1 MNQKITSSLYNKNYW
16 VFTLY
21 FFLYFFIM
29 GAYSPF
35 FPVWLKMNGLDQAE
49 TGYVFSFIS
58 LFALLFQPFFG
69 LISDKLGL
77 KKHLLWIITL
87 LLVLFGPFFIFVL
100 GPLLQFNVTLGAIVG
115 GLYLSVAFNCG
126 SPSIEALV
134 EKISRRSGF
143 EFGRCR
149 MFGCFGWAICASFVG
164 IMISKDINAVYWLCS
179 GFAIILLFLVKIADP
194 AKTTTTEVVEQMGLN
209 KPEPFNLKLAFN
221 LLSMSKTWYFMLYII
236 GVACTYDV
244 FDQQFANFFTSFFK
258 SEQVGREAFGY
269 VTTLG
274 EFLNA
279 TVMFFAPIIV
289 MKIGSK
295 NTLLIAGAIM
305 SIRIT
310 GSAFATNA
318 IEVVILKTLH
328 MFEAPLLLVGAFKYI
343 TKHFPIRLSATVYLI
358 AFCFAKQLSIMFMS
372 TFAGLM
378 YVKIGYEGTYLVL
391 GAIALSFTLIS
402 SFTLSGRGPWD
413 IFKNLNGEQN
423 KDQQELNKNITLD

>member
-1 MNQKITSSLYNKNYW
+1 MNQNITSSLYNKNYW
-16 VFTLY
+16 VFSLY

-29 GAYSPF
+29 GAYFPF
-35 FPVWLKMNGLDQAE
+35 FPVWLKMVGLDQAS

-58 LFALLFQPFFG
+58 LFALVFQPIFG

-87 LLVLFGPFFIFVL
+87 LLVLFGPFFIFIF
-100 GPLLQFNVTLGAIVG
+100 GPLLKFNITLGAIVG
-115 GLYLSVAFNCG
+115 GFYLGIVFSGGA
-126 SPSIEALV
+126 PAIEALV

-143 EFGRCR
+143 EFGRSR

-164 IMISKDINAVYWLCS
+164 IMISKNVNAVYWLCS
-179 GFAIILLFLVKIADP
+179 GFALILLVLVKIADP
-194 AKTTTTEVVEQMGLN
+194 AKTSTTDVIEQMGLN
-209 KPEPFNLKLAFN
+209 KPEPFNLKQALD
-221 LLSMSKTWYFMLYII
+221 LLRMRKTWFFMLYIV

-244 FDQQFANFFTSFFK
+244 FDQQFANFFTSFFS

-310 GSAFATNA
+310 GSAFASTA
-318 IEVVILKTLH
+318 VEVIILKTLH

-343 TKHFPIRLSATVYLI
+343 TTHFPIRLSATVYLI

-378 YVKIGYEGTYLVL
+378 YVKIGFEGAYLVL
-391 GAIALSFTLIS
+391 GFIAFSFTLIS
-402 SFTLSGRGPWD
+402 SFTLSGCGPWD
-413 IFKNLNGEQN
+413 VFKYTRN
-423 KDQQELNKNITLD
+423 QESDN

>member
-1 MNQKITSSLYNKNYW
+1 MNQKIKSSLSNKNYW
-16 VFTLY
+16 IFSLY

-29 GAYSPF
+29 GAYCPF
-35 FPVWLKMNGLDQAE
+35 FPVWLKMNGLDEAN

-58 LFALLFQPFFG
+58 LFALFFQPLFG

-77 KKHLLWIITL
+77 KKHLLWVITL

-100 GPLLQFNVTLGAIVG
+100 GPLLKLNVTLGAIVG
-115 GLYLSVAFNCG
+115 GLYLGMVFSGGA
-126 SPSIEALV
+126 PAIEALV

-164 IMISKDINAVYWLCS
+164 IMISKDVNAVFWLCS
-179 GFAIILLFLVKIADP
+179 GFALILLILVKIADP

-209 KPEPFNLKLAFN
+209 KPKPFNLKLALD
-221 LLSMSKTWYFMLYII
+221 LLSMRKTWFFMLYII

-244 FDQQFANFFTSFFK
+244 FDQQFANFFTSFFAN
-258 SEQVGREAFGY
+258 EQVGREAFGY

-279 TVMFFAPIIV
+279 TVMFFAPLIV
-289 MKIGSK
+289 MKLGSK

-310 GSAFATNA
+310 GSAFASTA
-318 IEVVILKTLH
+318 VEVVILKTLH

-343 TKHFPIRLSATVYLI
+343 TKHFPIHLSATVYLI

-378 YVKIGYEGTYLVL
+378 YVKIGFEGAYLIL
-391 GAIALSFTLIS
+391 GLIAFSFTLIS

-413 IFKNLNGEQN
+413 LWKHNNSEESEN
-423 KDQQELNKNITLD
+423 

>member
-1 MNQKITSSLYNKNYW
+1 MNQNITSSLHNKNYW
-16 VFTLY
+16 VFSLY

-29 GAYSPF
+29 GAYVPF
-35 FPVWLKMNGLDQAE
+35 FPVWLKMIGLDQAS

-58 LFALLFQPFFG
+58 LFALVFQPIFG

-87 LLVLFGPFFIFVL
+87 LLVLFGPFFIFVF
-100 GPLLQFNVTLGAIVG
+100 GPLLKFNVTLGAIVG
-115 GLYLSVAFNCG
+115 GFYLGMVFSGGA
-126 SPSIEALV
+126 PSIEALV

-143 EFGRCR
+143 EFGRSR

-164 IMISKDINAVYWLCS
+164 IMISKNVNAVYWLCS
-179 GFAIILLFLVKIADP
+179 GFALILLFLVKIADP
-194 AKTTTTEVVEQMGLN
+194 ARTSTTDVVEQMGLN
-209 KPEPFNLKLAFN
+209 KPEPFNIKQALD
-221 LLSMSKTWYFMLYII
+221 LLSMRKTWFFMLYIV

-244 FDQQFANFFTSFFK
+244 FDQQFANFFTSFFS

-295 NTLLIAGAIM
+295 NTLLIAGIIM

-310 GSAFATNA
+310 GSAFASSA
-318 IEVVILKTLH
+318 VEVIILKTLH

-378 YVKIGYEGTYLVL
+378 YVKIGFEGAYLVL
-391 GAIALSFTLIS
+391 GFIAFSFTLIS

-413 IFKNLNGEQN
+413 VFKYTKN
-423 KDQQELNKNITLD
+423 QESSN

>member
-1 MNQKITSSLYNKNYW
+1 MNQNITSSLHNKNYW
-16 VFTLY
+16 VFSLY

-29 GAYSPF
+29 GAYVPF
-35 FPVWLKMNGLDQAE
+35 FPVWLKMIGLDQAS

-58 LFALLFQPFFG
+58 LFALVFQPIFG

-87 LLVLFGPFFIFVL
+87 LLVLFGPFFIFVF
-100 GPLLQFNVTLGAIVG
+100 GPLLKFNVTLGAIVG
-115 GLYLSVAFNCG
+115 GFYLGMVFSGGA
-126 SPSIEALV
+126 PSIEALV

-143 EFGRCR
+143 EFGRSR

-164 IMISKDINAVYWLCS
+164 IMISKNVNAVYWLCS
-179 GFAIILLFLVKIADP
+179 GFALILLFLVKIADP
-194 AKTTTTEVVEQMGLN
+194 ARTSTTDVVEQMGLN
-209 KPEPFNLKLAFN
+209 KPEPFNIKQALD
-221 LLSMSKTWYFMLYII
+221 LLCMRKTWFFMLYIV

-244 FDQQFANFFTSFFK
+244 FDQQFANFFTSFFS

-310 GSAFATNA
+310 GSAFASTA
-318 IEVVILKTLH
+318 VEVIILKTLH

-343 TKHFPIRLSATVYLI
+343 TTHFPIRLSATVYLI

-372 TFAGLM
+372 SFAGLM
-378 YVKIGYEGTYLVL
+378 YVKIGFDGTYLVL
-391 GAIALSFTLIS
+391 GFIAFSFTLLS
-402 SFTLSGRGPWD
+402 SFTLSGRGPWNVVRYT
-413 IFKNLNGEQN
+413 KNEESGN
-423 KDQQELNKNITLD
+423 

>member
-1 MNQKITSSLYNKNYW
+1 MNQNITSSLYNKNYW
-16 VFTLY
+16 VFSLY

-29 GAYSPF
+29 GAYFPF
-35 FPVWLKMNGLDQAE
+35 FPVWLKMVGLDQAS

-58 LFALLFQPFFG
+58 LFALVFQPIFG

-87 LLVLFGPFFIFVL
+87 LLVLFGPFFIFVF
-100 GPLLQFNVTLGAIVG
+100 GPLLKFNVTLGAIVG
-115 GLYLSVAFNCG
+115 GFYLGMVFSGGA
-126 SPSIEALV
+126 PSIEALV

-143 EFGRCR
+143 EFGRSR

-164 IMISKDINAVYWLCS
+164 IMISKNVNAVYWLCS
-179 GFAIILLFLVKIADP
+179 GFALILLVLVKIADP
-194 AKTTTTEVVEQMGLN
+194 ARTSTTDVVEQMGLN
-209 KPEPFNLKLAFN
+209 KPEPFNIKQALD
-221 LLSMSKTWYFMLYII
+221 LLSMRKTWFFMLYIV

-244 FDQQFANFFTSFFK
+244 FDQQFANFFTSFFS

-310 GSAFATNA
+310 GSAFASTA
-318 IEVVILKTLH
+318 IEVIILKTLH

-343 TKHFPIRLSATVYLI
+343 TTHFPIRLSATVYLI

-378 YVKIGYEGTYLVL
+378 YVKIGFEGAYLVL
-391 GAIALSFTLIS
+391 GFIAFSFTLIS
-402 SFTLSGRGPWD
+402 SFTLSGCGPWD
-413 IFKNLNGEQN
+413 VFKYTRN
-423 KDQQELNKNITLD
+423 QESDN

>member
-1 MNQKITSSLYNKNYW
+1 MNQNITSSLHNKNYW
-16 VFTLY
+16 VFSLY

-29 GAYSPF
+29 GAYVPF
-35 FPVWLKMNGLDQAE
+35 FPVWLKMIGLDQAS

-58 LFALLFQPFFG
+58 LFALVFQPIFG

-87 LLVLFGPFFIFVL
+87 LLVLFGPFFIFIF
-100 GPLLQFNVTLGAIVG
+100 GPLLKFNITLGAIVG
-115 GLYLSVAFNCG
+115 GFYLGIVFSGGA
-126 SPSIEALV
+126 PAIEALV

-143 EFGRCR
+143 EFGRSR

-164 IMISKDINAVYWLCS
+164 IMISKNVNAVYWLCS
-179 GFAIILLFLVKIADP
+179 GFALILLVLVKIADP
-194 AKTTTTEVVEQMGLN
+194 AKTSTTDVVEKMGLN
-209 KPEPFNLKLAFN
+209 KPEPFNLKLALD
-221 LLSMSKTWYFMLYII
+221 LLSMRKTWFFMLYIV

-244 FDQQFANFFTSFFK
+244 FDQQFANFFTSFFS

-310 GSAFATNA
+310 GSAFASTA
-318 IEVVILKTLH
+318 VEVIILKTLH

-343 TKHFPIRLSATVYLI
+343 TTHFPIRLSATVYLI

-372 TFAGLM
+372 SFAGLM
-378 YVKIGYEGTYLVL
+378 YVKIGFDGTYLVL
-391 GAIALSFTLIS
+391 GFIAFSFTLLS
-402 SFTLSGRGPWD
+402 SFTLSGRGPWNVVKYT
-413 IFKNLNGEQN
+413 KNEESGN
-423 KDQQELNKNITLD
+423 

>member
-1 MNQKITSSLYNKNYW
+1 MNQNITSSLHNKNYW
-16 VFTLY
+16 VFSLY

-29 GAYSPF
+29 GAYVPF
-35 FPVWLKMNGLDQAE
+35 FPVWLKMIGLDQAS

-58 LFALLFQPFFG
+58 LFALVFQPIFG

-87 LLVLFGPFFIFVL
+87 LLVLFGPFFIFVF
-100 GPLLQFNVTLGAIVG
+100 GPLLKFNVTLGAIVG
-115 GLYLSVAFNCG
+115 GFYLGMVFSGGA
-126 SPSIEALV
+126 PSIEALV

-143 EFGRCR
+143 EFGRSR

-164 IMISKDINAVYWLCS
+164 IMISKNVNAVYWLCS
-179 GFAIILLFLVKIADP
+179 GFALILLVLVKMADP
-194 AKTTTTEVVEQMGLN
+194 AKTSTTDVIEQMGLN
-209 KPEPFNLKLAFN
+209 KPEPFNLKQALD
-221 LLSMSKTWYFMLYII
+221 LLRMRRTWFFMLYIV

-244 FDQQFANFFTSFFK
+244 FDQQFANFFTSFFS

-310 GSAFATNA
+310 GSAFASTA
-318 IEVVILKTLH
+318 VEVIILKTLH

-343 TKHFPIRLSATVYLI
+343 TTHFPIRLSATVYLI

-372 TFAGLM
+372 SFAGLM
-378 YVKIGYEGTYLVL
+378 YVKIGFDGTYLVL
-391 GAIALSFTLIS
+391 GFIAFSFTLLS
-402 SFTLSGRGPWD
+402 SFTLSGRGPWNVVKYT
-413 IFKNLNGEQN
+413 KNEESGN
-423 KDQQELNKNITLD
+423 

>member
-1 MNQKITSSLYNKNYW
+1 MNQNITSSLYNKNYW
-16 VFTLY
+16 VFSLY

-29 GAYSPF
+29 GAYFPF
-35 FPVWLKMNGLDQAE
+35 FPVWLKMVGLDQAS

-58 LFALLFQPFFG
+58 LFALVFQPIFG

-87 LLVLFGPFFIFVL
+87 LLVLFGPFFIFIF
-100 GPLLQFNVTLGAIVG
+100 GPLLKFNITLGAIVG
-115 GLYLSVAFNCG
+115 GFYLGIVFSGGA
-126 SPSIEALV
+126 PAIEALV

-143 EFGRCR
+143 EFGRSR

-164 IMISKDINAVYWLCS
+164 IMISKNVNAVYWLCS
-179 GFAIILLFLVKIADP
+179 GFALILLVLVKIADP
-194 AKTTTTEVVEQMGLN
+194 AKTSTTDVVEKMGLN
-209 KPEPFNLKLAFN
+209 KPEPFNLKLALD
-221 LLSMSKTWYFMLYII
+221 LLSMRKTWFFMLYIV

-244 FDQQFANFFTSFFK
+244 FDQQFANFFTSFFS

-310 GSAFATNA
+310 GSAFASTA
-318 IEVVILKTLH
+318 IEVIILKTLH

-343 TKHFPIRLSATVYLI
+343 TTHFPIRLSATVYLI

-378 YVKIGYEGTYLVL
+378 YVKIGFEGAYLVL
-391 GAIALSFTLIS
+391 GFIAFSFTLIS
-402 SFTLSGRGPWD
+402 SFTLSGCGPWD
-413 IFKNLNGEQN
+413 VFKYTRN
-423 KDQQELNKNITLD
+423 QESDN

>member
-1 MNQKITSSLYNKNYW
+1 MNQNITSSLHNKNYW
-16 VFTLY
+16 VFSLY

-29 GAYSPF
+29 GAYVPF
-35 FPVWLKMNGLDQAE
+35 FPVWLKMIGLDQAS

-58 LFALLFQPFFG
+58 LFALVFQPIFG

-87 LLVLFGPFFIFVL
+87 LLVLFGPFFIFVF
-100 GPLLQFNVTLGAIVG
+100 GPLLKFNVTLGAIVG
-115 GLYLSVAFNCG
+115 GFYLGMVFSGGA
-126 SPSIEALV
+126 PSIEALV

-143 EFGRCR
+143 EFGRSR

-164 IMISKDINAVYWLCS
+164 IMISKNVNAVYWLCS
-179 GFAIILLFLVKIADP
+179 GFALILLVLVKIADP
-194 AKTTTTEVVEQMGLN
+194 AKTSTTDVIEQMGLN
-209 KPEPFNLKLAFN
+209 KPEPFNLKQALD
-221 LLSMSKTWYFMLYII
+221 LLRMRKTWFFMLYIV

-244 FDQQFANFFTSFFK
+244 FDQQFANFFTSFFS

-310 GSAFATNA
+310 GSAFASTA
-318 IEVVILKTLH
+318 VEVIILKTLH

-343 TKHFPIRLSATVYLI
+343 TTHFPIRLSATVYLI

-372 TFAGLM
+372 SFAGLM
-378 YVKIGYEGTYLVL
+378 YVKIGFDGTYLVL
-391 GAIALSFTLIS
+391 GFIAFSFTLLS
-402 SFTLSGRGPWD
+402 SFTLSGRGPWNVVRYT
-413 IFKNLNGEQN
+413 KNEESGN
-423 KDQQELNKNITLD
+423 

>member
-1 MNQKITSSLYNKNYW
+1 MNQNITSSLHNKNYW
-16 VFTLY
+16 VFSLY

-29 GAYSPF
+29 GAYVPF
-35 FPVWLKMNGLDQAE
+35 FPVWLKMIGLDQAS

-58 LFALLFQPFFG
+58 LFALVFQPIFG

-87 LLVLFGPFFIFVL
+87 LLVLFGPFFIFVF
-100 GPLLQFNVTLGAIVG
+100 GPLLKFNVTLGAIVG
-115 GLYLSVAFNCG
+115 GFYLGMVFSGGA
-126 SPSIEALV
+126 PSIEALV

-143 EFGRCR
+143 EFGRSR

-164 IMISKDINAVYWLCS
+164 IMISKNVNAVYWLCS
-179 GFAIILLFLVKIADP
+179 GFALILLFLVKIADP
-194 AKTTTTEVVEQMGLN
+194 ARTSTTDVVEQMGLN
-209 KPEPFNLKLAFN
+209 KPEPFNIKQALD
-221 LLSMSKTWYFMLYII
+221 LLSMRKTWFFMLYIV

-244 FDQQFANFFTSFFK
+244 FDQQFANFFTSFFS

-295 NTLLIAGAIM
+295 NTLLIAGIIM

-310 GSAFATNA
+310 GSAFASTA
-318 IEVVILKTLH
+318 VEVIILKTLH

-343 TKHFPIRLSATVYLI
+343 TTHFPIRLSATVYLI

-378 YVKIGYEGTYLVL
+378 YVKIGFEGAYLVL
-391 GAIALSFTLIS
+391 GFIAFSFTLIS

-413 IFKNLNGEQN
+413 VFKYTKN
-423 KDQQELNKNITLD
+423 QESSN

>member
-1 MNQKITSSLYNKNYW
+1 MNQNITSSLHNKNYW
-16 VFTLY
+16 VFSLY

-29 GAYSPF
+29 GAYVPF
-35 FPVWLKMNGLDQAE
+35 FPVWLKMIGLDQAS

-58 LFALLFQPFFG
+58 LFALVFQPIFG

-87 LLVLFGPFFIFVL
+87 LLVLFGPFFIFVF
-100 GPLLQFNVTLGAIVG
+100 GPLLKFNVTLGAIVG
-115 GLYLSVAFNCG
+115 GFYLGMVFSGGA
-126 SPSIEALV
+126 PSIEALV

-143 EFGRCR
+143 EFGRSR

-164 IMISKDINAVYWLCS
+164 IMISKNVNAVYWLCS
-179 GFAIILLFLVKIADP
+179 GFALILLVLVKIADP
-194 AKTTTTEVVEQMGLN
+194 AKTSTTDVIEQMGLN
-209 KPEPFNLKLAFN
+209 KPEPFNLKQALD
-221 LLSMSKTWYFMLYII
+221 LLRMRKTWFFMLYIV

-244 FDQQFANFFTSFFK
+244 FDQQFANFFTSFFS

-295 NTLLIAGAIM
+295 NTLLIAGIIM

-310 GSAFATNA
+310 GSAFASTA
-318 IEVVILKTLH
+318 VEVVILKTLH

-378 YVKIGYEGTYLVL
+378 YVKIGFEGAYLVL
-391 GAIALSFTLIS
+391 GSIAFSFTMIS

-413 IFKNLNGEQN
+413 VFKYT
-423 KDQQELNKNITLD
+423 KKTVIR

>member
-1 MNQKITSSLYNKNYW
+1 MNQNITSSLHNKNYW
-16 VFTLY
+16 VFSLY

-29 GAYSPF
+29 GAYVPF
-35 FPVWLKMNGLDQAE
+35 FPVWLKMIGLDQAS

-58 LFALLFQPFFG
+58 LFALVFQPIFG

-87 LLVLFGPFFIFVL
+87 LLVLFGPFFIFVF
-100 GPLLQFNVTLGAIVG
+100 GPLLKFNVTLGAIVG
-115 GLYLSVAFNCG
+115 GFYLGMVFSGGA
-126 SPSIEALV
+126 PSIEALV

-143 EFGRCR
+143 EFGRSR

-164 IMISKDINAVYWLCS
+164 IMISKNVNAVYWLCS
-179 GFAIILLFLVKIADP
+179 GFALILLVLVKMADP
-194 AKTTTTEVVEQMGLN
+194 AKTSTTDVIEQMGLN
-209 KPEPFNLKLAFN
+209 KPEPFNLKQALD
-221 LLSMSKTWYFMLYII
+221 LLRMRKTWFFMLYIV

-244 FDQQFANFFTSFFK
+244 FDQQFANFFTSFFS

-310 GSAFATNA
+310 GSAFASTA
-318 IEVVILKTLH
+318 VEVIILKTLH

-343 TKHFPIRLSATVYLI
+343 TTHFPIRLSATVYLI

-372 TFAGLM
+372 SFAGLM
-378 YVKIGYEGTYLVL
+378 YVKIGFDGTYLVL
-391 GAIALSFTLIS
+391 GFIAFSFTLLS
-402 SFTLSGRGPWD
+402 SFTLSGRGPWNVVRYT
-413 IFKNLNGEQN
+413 KNEESGN
-423 KDQQELNKNITLD
+423 

>member
-1 MNQKITSSLYNKNYW
+1 MNQNITSSLHNKNYW
-16 VFTLY
+16 VFSLY

-29 GAYSPF
+29 GAYVPF
-35 FPVWLKMNGLDQAE
+35 FPVWLKMIGLDQAS

-58 LFALLFQPFFG
+58 LFALVFQPIFG

-87 LLVLFGPFFIFVL
+87 LLVLFGPFFIFVF
-100 GPLLQFNVTLGAIVG
+100 GPLLKFNVTLGAIVG
-115 GLYLSVAFNCG
+115 GFYLGMVFSGGA
-126 SPSIEALV
+126 PSIEALV

-143 EFGRCR
+143 EFGRSR

-164 IMISKDINAVYWLCS
+164 IMISKNVNAVYWLCS
-179 GFAIILLFLVKIADP
+179 GFALILLFLVKIADP
-194 AKTTTTEVVEQMGLN
+194 ARTSTTDVVEQMGLN
-209 KPEPFNLKLAFN
+209 KPEPFNIKQALD
-221 LLSMSKTWYFMLYII
+221 LLSMRKTWFFMLYIV

-244 FDQQFANFFTSFFK
+244 FDQQFANFFTSFFS

-310 GSAFATNA
+310 GSAFASTA
-318 IEVVILKTLH
+318 VEVIILKTLH

-343 TKHFPIRLSATVYLI
+343 TTHFPIRLSATVYLI

-372 TFAGLM
+372 SFAGLM
-378 YVKIGYEGTYLVL
+378 YVKIGFDGTYLVL
-391 GAIALSFTLIS
+391 GFIAFSFTLLS
-402 SFTLSGRGPWD
+402 SFTLSGRGPWNVVKYT
-413 IFKNLNGEQN
+413 KNEESGN
-423 KDQQELNKNITLD
+423 

>member
-1 MNQKITSSLYNKNYW
+1 MNQNITSSLHNKNYW
-16 VFTLY
+16 VFSLY

-29 GAYSPF
+29 GAYVPF
-35 FPVWLKMNGLDQAE
+35 FPVWLKMIGLDQAS

-58 LFALLFQPFFG
+58 LFALVFQPIFG

-87 LLVLFGPFFIFVL
+87 LLVLFGPFFIFVF
-100 GPLLQFNVTLGAIVG
+100 GPLLKFNVTLGAIVG
-115 GLYLSVAFNCG
+115 GFYLGMVFSGGA
-126 SPSIEALV
+126 PSIEALV

-143 EFGRCR
+143 EFGRSR

-164 IMISKDINAVYWLCS
+164 IMISKNVNAVYWLCS
-179 GFAIILLFLVKIADP
+179 GFALILLVLVKIADP
-194 AKTTTTEVVEQMGLN
+194 AKTSTTDVVEKMGLN
-209 KPEPFNLKLAFN
+209 KPEPFNLKQALD
-221 LLSMSKTWYFMLYII
+221 LLSMRKTWFFMLYIV

-244 FDQQFANFFTSFFK
+244 FDQQFANFFTSFFS

-310 GSAFATNA
+310 GSAFASTA
-318 IEVVILKTLH
+318 VEVIILKTLH

-343 TKHFPIRLSATVYLI
+343 TTHFPIRLSATVYLI

-378 YVKIGYEGTYLVL
+378 YVKIGFEGAYLVL
-391 GAIALSFTLIS
+391 GFIAFSFTLIS

-413 IFKNLNGEQN
+413 VFKYTKN
-423 KDQQELNKNITLD
+423 QESSN

>member
-1 MNQKITSSLYNKNYW
+1 MNQKTKLSLSNKNYW
-16 VFTLY
+16 VFSIY

-29 GAYSPF
+29 GAYFPF
-35 FPVWLKMNGLDQAE
+35 FPVWLKMNGLDEAN

-58 LFALLFQPFFG
+58 LFALFFQPLFG

-77 KKHLLWIITL
+77 KKHLLWAITL

-115 GLYLSVAFNCG
+115 GLYLGMVFSGGA
-126 SPSIEALV
+126 PAIEALV

-143 EFGRCR
+143 EFGRSR

-164 IMISKDINAVYWLCS
+164 IMISKDVNAVYWLCS
-179 GFAIILLFLVKIADP
+179 GFALILLFLVKIADP

-209 KPEPFNLKLAFN
+209 KPEPFNLKLAIN
-221 LLSMSKTWYFMLYII
+221 LLKMRKTWFFMLYII

-244 FDQQFANFFTSFFK
+244 FDQQFANFFTSFFS
-258 SEQVGREAFGY
+258 SEQAGREAFGY

-279 TVMFFAPIIV
+279 TVMFFAPLIV
-289 MKIGSK
+289 KKIGSK
-295 NTLLIAGAIM
+295 NTLLVAGTIM

-310 GSAFATNA
+310 GSAFASSA
-318 IEVVILKTLH
+318 VEVVILKTLH

-378 YVKIGYEGTYLVL
+378 YVKIGFEGAYLIL
-391 GAIALSFTLIS
+391 GLIAFSFTLIS

-413 IFKNLNGEQN
+413 LWKHKSSEGSE
-423 KDQQELNKNITLD
+423 D

>member
-1 MNQKITSSLYNKNYW
+1 MNQNITSSLHNKNYW
-16 VFTLY
+16 VFSLY

-29 GAYSPF
+29 GAYVPF
-35 FPVWLKMNGLDQAE
+35 FPVWLKMIGLDQAS

-58 LFALLFQPFFG
+58 LFALVFQPIFG

-87 LLVLFGPFFIFVL
+87 LLVLFGPFFIFVF
-100 GPLLQFNVTLGAIVG
+100 GPLLKFNVTLGAIVG
-115 GLYLSVAFNCG
+115 GFYLGMVFSGGA
-126 SPSIEALV
+126 PSIEALV

-143 EFGRCR
+143 EFGRSR

-164 IMISKDINAVYWLCS
+164 IMISKNVNAVYWLCS
-179 GFAIILLFLVKIADP
+179 GFALILLVLVKMADP
-194 AKTTTTEVVEQMGLN
+194 AKTSTTDVIEQMGLN
-209 KPEPFNLKLAFN
+209 KPEPFNLKQALD
-221 LLSMSKTWYFMLYII
+221 LLRMRKTWFFMLYIV

-244 FDQQFANFFTSFFK
+244 FDQQFANFFTSFFS

-310 GSAFATNA
+310 GSAFASTA
-318 IEVVILKTLH
+318 VEVIILKTLH

-343 TKHFPIRLSATVYLI
+343 TTHFPIRLSATVYLI

-372 TFAGLM
+372 SFAGLM
-378 YVKIGYEGTYLVL
+378 YVKIGFDGTYLVL
-391 GAIALSFTLIS
+391 GFIAFSFTLLS
-402 SFTLSGRGPWD
+402 SFTLSGRGPWNVVKYT
-413 IFKNLNGEQN
+413 KNEESGN
-423 KDQQELNKNITLD
+423 

>member
-1 MNQKITSSLYNKNYW
+1 MNQNITSSLHNKNYW
-16 VFTLY
+16 VFSLY

-29 GAYSPF
+29 GAYVPF
-35 FPVWLKMNGLDQAE
+35 FPVWLKMIGLDQAS

-58 LFALLFQPFFG
+58 LFALVFQPIFG

-87 LLVLFGPFFIFVL
+87 LLVLFGPFFIFVF
-100 GPLLQFNVTLGAIVG
+100 GPLLKFNVTLGAIVG
-115 GLYLSVAFNCG
+115 GFYLGMVFSGGA
-126 SPSIEALV
+126 PSLEALV

-143 EFGRCR
+143 EFGRSR

-164 IMISKDINAVYWLCS
+164 IMISKNVNAVYWLCS
-179 GFAIILLFLVKIADP
+179 GFALILLVLVKIADP
-194 AKTTTTEVVEQMGLN
+194 ARTSTTDVVEQMGLN
-209 KPEPFNLKLAFN
+209 KPEPFNIKQALD
-221 LLSMSKTWYFMLYII
+221 LLSMRKTWFFMLYIV

-244 FDQQFANFFTSFFK
+244 FDQQFANFFTSFFS

-295 NTLLIAGAIM
+295 NTLLIAGIIM

-310 GSAFATNA
+310 GSAFASSA
-318 IEVVILKTLH
+318 VEVIILKTLH

-378 YVKIGYEGTYLVL
+378 YVKIGFEGAYLVL
-391 GAIALSFTLIS
+391 GFIAFSFTLIS

-413 IFKNLNGEQN
+413 VFKYTKN
-423 KDQQELNKNITLD
+423 QESSN

>member
-1 MNQKITSSLYNKNYW
+1 MNQNITSSLHNKNYW
-16 VFTLY
+16 VFSLY

-29 GAYSPF
+29 GAYVPF
-35 FPVWLKMNGLDQAE
+35 FPVWLKMIGLDQAS

-58 LFALLFQPFFG
+58 LFALVFQPIFG

-87 LLVLFGPFFIFVL
+87 LLVLFGPFFIFVF
-100 GPLLQFNVTLGAIVG
+100 GPLLKFNVTLGAIVG
-115 GLYLSVAFNCG
+115 GFYLGMVFSGGA
-126 SPSIEALV
+126 PSIEALV

-143 EFGRCR
+143 EFGRSR

-164 IMISKDINAVYWLCS
+164 IMISKNVNAVYWLCS
-179 GFAIILLFLVKIADP
+179 GFALILLVLVKMADP
-194 AKTTTTEVVEQMGLN
+194 AKTSTTNVIEQMGLN
-209 KPEPFNLKLAFN
+209 KPEPFNLKQALD
-221 LLSMSKTWYFMLYII
+221 LLRMRKTWFFMLYIV

-244 FDQQFANFFTSFFK
+244 FDQQFANFFTSFFS

-310 GSAFATNA
+310 GSAFASTA
-318 IEVVILKTLH
+318 VEVIILKTLH

-343 TKHFPIRLSATVYLI
+343 TTHFPIRLSATVYLI

-372 TFAGLM
+372 SFAGLM
-378 YVKIGYEGTYLVL
+378 YVKIGFDGTYLVL
-391 GAIALSFTLIS
+391 GFIAFSFTLLS
-402 SFTLSGRGPWD
+402 SFTLSGRGPWNVVKYT
-413 IFKNLNGEQN
+413 KNEESGN
-423 KDQQELNKNITLD
+423 

>member
-1 MNQKITSSLYNKNYW
+1 MNQNITSSLHNKNYW
-16 VFTLY
+16 VFSLY

-29 GAYSPF
+29 GAYVPF
-35 FPVWLKMNGLDQAE
+35 FPVWLKMIGLDQAS

-58 LFALLFQPFFG
+58 LFALVFQPIFG

-87 LLVLFGPFFIFVL
+87 LLVLFGPFFIFVF
-100 GPLLQFNVTLGAIVG
+100 GPLLKFNVTLGAIVG
-115 GLYLSVAFNCG
+115 GFYLGMVFSGGA
-126 SPSIEALV
+126 PSIEALV

-143 EFGRCR
+143 EFGRSR

-164 IMISKDINAVYWLCS
+164 IMISKNVNAVYWLCS
-179 GFAIILLFLVKIADP
+179 GFALILLVLVKIADP
-194 AKTTTTEVVEQMGLN
+194 ARTSTTDVVEQMGLN
-209 KPEPFNLKLAFN
+209 KPEPFNIKQALD
-221 LLSMSKTWYFMLYII
+221 LLSMRKTWFFMLYIV

-244 FDQQFANFFTSFFK
+244 FDQQFANFFTSFFS

-310 GSAFATNA
+310 GSAFASTA
-318 IEVVILKTLH
+318 VEVIILKTLH

-343 TKHFPIRLSATVYLI
+343 TTHFPIRLSATVYLI

-372 TFAGLM
+372 SFAGLM
-378 YVKIGYEGTYLVL
+378 YVKIGFDGTYLVL
-391 GAIALSFTLIS
+391 GFIAFSFTLLS
-402 SFTLSGRGPWD
+402 SFTLSGRGPWNVVRYT
-413 IFKNLNGEQN
+413 KNEESGN
-423 KDQQELNKNITLD
+423 

>member
-1 MNQKITSSLYNKNYW
+1 MNQKIKSSLSNKNYW
-16 VFTLY
+16 IFSLY

-29 GAYSPF
+29 GAYCPF
-35 FPVWLKMNGLDQAE
+35 FPVWLKMNGLDEAN

-58 LFALLFQPFFG
+58 LFALFFQPLFG

-77 KKHLLWIITL
+77 KKHLLWVITL

-100 GPLLQFNVTLGAIVG
+100 GPLLKLNVTLGAIVG
-115 GLYLSVAFNCG
+115 GFYLGMVFSGGA
-126 SPSIEALV
+126 PAIEALV

-164 IMISKDINAVYWLCS
+164 IMISKDVNAVFWLCS
-179 GFAIILLFLVKIADP
+179 GFALILLVLVKIADP
-194 AKTTTTEVVEQMGLN
+194 ARTTTTEVVEQMGLN
-209 KPEPFNLKLAFN
+209 KPKPFNLKLALD
-221 LLSMSKTWYFMLYII
+221 LLSMRKTWFFMLYIV

-244 FDQQFANFFTSFFK
+244 FDQQFANFFTSFFVN
-258 SEQVGREAFGY
+258 EQVGREAFGY

-279 TVMFFAPIIV
+279 TVMFFAPLIV

-310 GSAFATNA
+310 GSAFASTA
-318 IEVVILKTLH
+318 VEVVILKTLH

-343 TKHFPIRLSATVYLI
+343 TKHFSIHLSATVYLI

-378 YVKIGYEGTYLVL
+378 YVKIGFEGAYLIL
-391 GAIALSFTLIS
+391 GLIALSFTLIS
-402 SFTLSGRGPWD
+402 SFTLSGSGPWD
-413 IFKNLNGEQN
+413 LWKHNNSKGSE
-423 KDQQELNKNITLD
+423 D

>member
-1 MNQKITSSLYNKNYW
+1 MNQNITSSLHNKNYW
-16 VFTLY
+16 VFSLY

-29 GAYSPF
+29 GAYVPF
-35 FPVWLKMNGLDQAE
+35 FPVWLKMIGLDQAS

-58 LFALLFQPFFG
+58 LFALVFQPIFG

-87 LLVLFGPFFIFVL
+87 LLVLFGPFFIFVF
-100 GPLLQFNVTLGAIVG
+100 GPLLKFNVTLGAIVG
-115 GLYLSVAFNCG
+115 GFYLGMVFSGGA
-126 SPSIEALV
+126 PSIEALV

-143 EFGRCR
+143 EFGRSR

-164 IMISKDINAVYWLCS
+164 IMISKNVNAVYWLCS
-179 GFAIILLFLVKIADP
+179 GFALILLVLVKMADP
-194 AKTTTTEVVEQMGLN
+194 AKTSTTDVIEQMGLN
-209 KPEPFNLKLAFN
+209 KPEPFNLKQALD
-221 LLSMSKTWYFMLYII
+221 LLRMRRTWFFMLYIV

-244 FDQQFANFFTSFFK
+244 FDQQFANFFTSFFS

-310 GSAFATNA
+310 GSAFASTA
-318 IEVVILKTLH
+318 VEVIILKTLH

-343 TKHFPIRLSATVYLI
+343 TTHFPIRLSATVYLI

-372 TFAGLM
+372 SFAGLM
-378 YVKIGYEGTYLVL
+378 YVKIGFDGTYLVL
-391 GAIALSFTLIS
+391 GFIAFSFTLLS
-402 SFTLSGRGPWD
+402 SFTLSGRGPWNVVRYT
-413 IFKNLNGEQN
+413 KNEESGN
-423 KDQQELNKNITLD
+423 

>member
-1 MNQKITSSLYNKNYW
+1 MNQNITSSLHNKNYW
-16 VFTLY
+16 VFSLY

-29 GAYSPF
+29 GAYVPF
-35 FPVWLKMNGLDQAE
+35 FPVWLKMIGLDQAS

-58 LFALLFQPFFG
+58 LFALVFQPIFG

-87 LLVLFGPFFIFVL
+87 LLVLFGPFFIFVF
-100 GPLLQFNVTLGAIVG
+100 GPLLKFNVTLGAIVG
-115 GLYLSVAFNCG
+115 GFYLGMVFSGGA
-126 SPSIEALV
+126 PSIEALV

-143 EFGRCR
+143 EFGRSR

-164 IMISKDINAVYWLCS
+164 IMISKNVNAVYWLCS
-179 GFAIILLFLVKIADP
+179 GFALILLVLVKIADP
-194 AKTTTTEVVEQMGLN
+194 ARTSTTDVVEQMGLN
-209 KPEPFNLKLAFN
+209 KPEPFNIKQALD
-221 LLSMSKTWYFMLYII
+221 LLSMRKTWFFMLYIV

-244 FDQQFANFFTSFFK
+244 FDQQFANFFTSFFS

-310 GSAFATNA
+310 GSAFASTA
-318 IEVVILKTLH
+318 VEVIILKTLH

-343 TKHFPIRLSATVYLI
+343 TTHFPIRLSATVYLI

-372 TFAGLM
+372 SFAGLM
-378 YVKIGYEGTYLVL
+378 YVKIGFDGTYLVL
-391 GAIALSFTLIS
+391 GFIAFSFTLLS
-402 SFTLSGRGPWD
+402 SFTLSGRGPWNVVKYT
-413 IFKNLNGEQN
+413 KNEESGN
-423 KDQQELNKNITLD
+423 

>member
-1 MNQKITSSLYNKNYW
+1 MNQNITSSLYNKNYW
-16 VFTLY
+16 VFSLY

-29 GAYSPF
+29 GAYFPF
-35 FPVWLKMNGLDQAE
+35 FPVWLKMVGLDQAS

-58 LFALLFQPFFG
+58 LFALVFQPIFG

-87 LLVLFGPFFIFVL
+87 LLVLFGPFFIFIF
-100 GPLLQFNVTLGAIVG
+100 GPLLKFNITLGAIVG
-115 GLYLSVAFNCG
+115 GFYLGIVFSGGA
-126 SPSIEALV
+126 PAIEALV

-143 EFGRCR
+143 EFGRSR

-164 IMISKDINAVYWLCS
+164 IMISKNVNAVYWLCS
-179 GFAIILLFLVKIADP
+179 GFALILLVLVKIADP
-194 AKTTTTEVVEQMGLN
+194 AKTSTTDVVEKMGLN
-209 KPEPFNLKLAFN
+209 KPEPFNLKLALD
-221 LLSMSKTWYFMLYII
+221 LLSMRKTWFFMLYIV

-244 FDQQFANFFTSFFK
+244 FDQQFANFFTSFFS

-295 NTLLIAGAIM
+295 NTLLIAGIIM

-310 GSAFATNA
+310 GSAFASTA
-318 IEVVILKTLH
+318 IEVIILKTLH

-343 TKHFPIRLSATVYLI
+343 TTHFPIRLSATVYLI

-378 YVKIGYEGTYLVL
+378 YVKIGFEGAYLVL
-391 GAIALSFTLIS
+391 GFIAFSFTLIS
-402 SFTLSGRGPWD
+402 SFTLSGCGPWD
-413 IFKNLNGEQN
+413 VFKYTRN
-423 KDQQELNKNITLD
+423 QESDN

>member
-1 MNQKITSSLYNKNYW
+1 MNQNIISSLYNKNYW
-16 VFTLY
+16 VFSLY

-29 GAYSPF
+29 GAYFPF
-35 FPVWLKMNGLDQAE
+35 FPVWLKMVGLDQAS

-58 LFALLFQPFFG
+58 LFALVFQPIFG

-87 LLVLFGPFFIFVL
+87 LLVLFGPFFIFIF
-100 GPLLQFNVTLGAIVG
+100 GPLLKFNITLGAIVG
-115 GLYLSVAFNCG
+115 GFYLGIVFSGGA
-126 SPSIEALV
+126 PAIEALV

-143 EFGRCR
+143 EFGRSR

-164 IMISKDINAVYWLCS
+164 IMISKNVNAVYWLCS
-179 GFAIILLFLVKIADP
+179 GFALILLVLVKIADP
-194 AKTTTTEVVEQMGLN
+194 AKTSTTDVVEKMGLN
-209 KPEPFNLKLAFN
+209 KPEPFNLKLALD
-221 LLSMSKTWYFMLYII
+221 LLSMRKTWFFMLYIV

-244 FDQQFANFFTSFFK
+244 FDQQFANFFTSFFS

-310 GSAFATNA
+310 GSAFASTA
-318 IEVVILKTLH
+318 IEVIILKTLH

-343 TKHFPIRLSATVYLI
+343 TTHFPIRLSATVYLI

-378 YVKIGYEGTYLVL
+378 YVKIGFEGAYLVL
-391 GAIALSFTLIS
+391 GFIAFSFTLIS
-402 SFTLSGRGPWD
+402 SFTLSGCGPWD
-413 IFKNLNGEQN
+413 VFKYTRN
-423 KDQQELNKNITLD
+423 QESDN

>member
-1 MNQKITSSLYNKNYW
+1 MNQNITSSLHNKNYW
-16 VFTLY
+16 VFSLY

-29 GAYSPF
+29 GAYVPF
-35 FPVWLKMNGLDQAE
+35 FPVWLKMIGLDQAS

-58 LFALLFQPFFG
+58 LFALVFQPIFG

-87 LLVLFGPFFIFVL
+87 LLVLFGPFFIFVF
-100 GPLLQFNVTLGAIVG
+100 GPLLKFNVTLGAIVG
-115 GLYLSVAFNCG
+115 GFYLGMVFSGGA
-126 SPSIEALV
+126 PSIEALV

-143 EFGRCR
+143 EFGRSR

-164 IMISKDINAVYWLCS
+164 IMISKNVNAVYWLCS
-179 GFAIILLFLVKIADP
+179 GFALILLVLVKIADP
-194 AKTTTTEVVEQMGLN
+194 ARTSTTDVVEQMGLN
-209 KPEPFNLKLAFN
+209 KPEPFNIKQALD
-221 LLSMSKTWYFMLYII
+221 LLCMRKTWFFMLYIV

-244 FDQQFANFFTSFFK
+244 FDQQFANFFTSFFS

-310 GSAFATNA
+310 GSACTNNCN
-318 IEVVILKTLH
+318 EN
-328 MFEAPLLLVGAFKYI
+328 
-343 TKHFPIRLSATVYLI
+343 R
-358 AFCFAKQLSIMFMS
+358 Q
-372 TFAGLM
+372 
-378 YVKIGYEGTYLVL
+378 
-391 GAIALSFTLIS
+391 
-402 SFTLSGRGPWD
+402 
-413 IFKNLNGEQN
+413 
-423 KDQQELNKNITLD
+423 

>member
-1 MNQKITSSLYNKNYW
+1 MNQNITSSLHNKNYW
-16 VFTLY
+16 VFSLY

-29 GAYSPF
+29 GAYVPF
-35 FPVWLKMNGLDQAE
+35 FPVWLKMIGLDQAS

-58 LFALLFQPFFG
+58 LFALVFQPIFG

-87 LLVLFGPFFIFVL
+87 LLVLFGPFFIFIF
-100 GPLLQFNVTLGAIVG
+100 GPLLKFNITLGAIVG
-115 GLYLSVAFNCG
+115 GFYLGIVFSGGA
-126 SPSIEALV
+126 PAIEALV

-143 EFGRCR
+143 EFGRSR

-164 IMISKDINAVYWLCS
+164 IMISKNVNAVYWLCS
-179 GFAIILLFLVKIADP
+179 GFALILLVLVKIADP
-194 AKTTTTEVVEQMGLN
+194 AKTSTTDVVEKMGLN
-209 KPEPFNLKLAFN
+209 KPEPFNLKLALD
-221 LLSMSKTWYFMLYII
+221 LLSMRKTWFFMLYIV

-244 FDQQFANFFTSFFK
+244 FDQQFANFFTSFFS

-310 GSAFATNA
+310 GSAFASTA
-318 IEVVILKTLH
+318 IEVIILKTLH

-343 TKHFPIRLSATVYLI
+343 TTHFPIRLSATVYLI

-378 YVKIGYEGTYLVL
+378 YVKIGFEGAYLVL
-391 GAIALSFTLIS
+391 GFIAFSFTLIS

-413 IFKNLNGEQN
+413 VFKYTKN
-423 KDQQELNKNITLD
+423 QESSN

>member
-1 MNQKITSSLYNKNYW
+1 
-16 VFTLY
+16 
-21 FFLYFFIM
+21 M
-29 GAYSPF
+29 GAYVPF
-35 FPVWLKMNGLDQAE
+35 FPVWLKMIGLDQAS

-58 LFALLFQPFFG
+58 LFALVFQPIFG

-87 LLVLFGPFFIFVL
+87 LLVLFGPFFIFIF
-100 GPLLQFNVTLGAIVG
+100 GPLLKFNITLGAIVG
-115 GLYLSVAFNCG
+115 GFYLGIVFSGGA
-126 SPSIEALV
+126 PAIEALV

-143 EFGRCR
+143 EFGRSR

-164 IMISKDINAVYWLCS
+164 IMISKNVNAVYWLCS
-179 GFAIILLFLVKIADP
+179 GFALILLVLVKIADP
-194 AKTTTTEVVEQMGLN
+194 AKTSTTDVVEKMGLN
-209 KPEPFNLKLAFN
+209 KPEPFNLKLALD
-221 LLSMSKTWYFMLYII
+221 LLSMRKTWFFMLYIV

-244 FDQQFANFFTSFFK
+244 FDQQFANFFTSFFS

-310 GSAFATNA
+310 GSAFASTA
-318 IEVVILKTLH
+318 IEVIILKTLH

-343 TKHFPIRLSATVYLI
+343 TTHFPIRLSATVYLI

-378 YVKIGYEGTYLVL
+378 YVKIGFEGAYLVL
-391 GAIALSFTLIS
+391 GFIAFSFTLIS

-413 IFKNLNGEQN
+413 VFKYTKN
-423 KDQQELNKNITLD
+423 QESSN

>member
-1 MNQKITSSLYNKNYW
+1 MNQNITSSLHNKNYW
-16 VFTLY
+16 VFSLY

-29 GAYSPF
+29 GAYVPF
-35 FPVWLKMNGLDQAE
+35 FPVWLKMIGLDQAS

-58 LFALLFQPFFG
+58 LFALVFQPIFG

-87 LLVLFGPFFIFVL
+87 LLVLFGPFFIFVF
-100 GPLLQFNVTLGAIVG
+100 GPLLKFNVTLGAIVG
-115 GLYLSVAFNCG
+115 GFYLGMVFSGGA
-126 SPSIEALV
+126 PSIEALV

-143 EFGRCR
+143 EFGRSR

-164 IMISKDINAVYWLCS
+164 IMISKNVNAVYWLCS
-179 GFAIILLFLVKIADP
+179 GFALILLVLVKIADP
-194 AKTTTTEVVEQMGLN
+194 ARTSTTDVVEQMGLN
-209 KPEPFNLKLAFN
+209 KPEPFNIKQALD
-221 LLSMSKTWYFMLYII
+221 LLSMRKTWFFMLYIV

-244 FDQQFANFFTSFFK
+244 FDQQFANFFTSFFS

-295 NTLLIAGAIM
+295 NTLLIAGIIM

-310 GSAFATNA
+310 GSAFASTA
-318 IEVVILKTLH
+318 VEVIILKTLH

-343 TKHFPIRLSATVYLI
+343 TTHFPIRLSATVYLI

-378 YVKIGYEGTYLVL
+378 YVKIGFEGAYLVL
-391 GAIALSFTLIS
+391 GFIAFSFTLIS

-413 IFKNLNGEQN
+413 VFKYTKN
-423 KDQQELNKNITLD
+423 QESSN

>member
-1 MNQKITSSLYNKNYW
+1 MNQNITSSLYNKNYW
-16 VFTLY
+16 VFSLY

-29 GAYSPF
+29 GAYFPF
-35 FPVWLKMNGLDQAE
+35 FPVWLKMVGLDQAS

-58 LFALLFQPFFG
+58 LFALVFQPIFG

-87 LLVLFGPFFIFVL
+87 LLVLFGPFFIFIF
-100 GPLLQFNVTLGAIVG
+100 GPLLKFNITLGAIVG
-115 GLYLSVAFNCG
+115 GFYLGIVFSGGA
-126 SPSIEALV
+126 PAIEALV

-143 EFGRCR
+143 EFGRSR

-164 IMISKDINAVYWLCS
+164 IMISKNVNAVYWLCS
-179 GFAIILLFLVKIADP
+179 GFALILLVLVKIADP
-194 AKTTTTEVVEQMGLN
+194 AKTSTTDVVEQMGLN
-209 KPEPFNLKLAFN
+209 KPEPFNLKLALD
-221 LLSMSKTWYFMLYII
+221 LLSMRKTWFFMLYIV

-244 FDQQFANFFTSFFK
+244 FDQQFANFFTSFFS
-258 SEQVGREAFGY
+258 SEQIGREAFGY

-295 NTLLIAGAIM
+295 NTLLIAGTIM

-310 GSAFATNA
+310 GSAFASTA
-318 IEVVILKTLH
+318 IEVIILKTLH

-343 TKHFPIRLSATVYLI
+343 TTHFPIRLSATVYLI

-378 YVKIGYEGTYLVL
+378 YVKIGFEGAYLVL
-391 GAIALSFTLIS
+391 GFIAFSFTLIS
-402 SFTLSGRGPWD
+402 SFTLSGCGPWD
-413 IFKNLNGEQN
+413 VFKYTRN
-423 KDQQELNKNITLD
+423 QESDN

>member
-1 MNQKITSSLYNKNYW
+1 MNQNITSSLHNKNYW
-16 VFTLY
+16 VFSLY

-29 GAYSPF
+29 GAYVPF
-35 FPVWLKMNGLDQAE
+35 FPVWLKMIGLDQAS

-58 LFALLFQPFFG
+58 LFALVFQPIFG

-87 LLVLFGPFFIFVL
+87 LLVLFGPFFIFVF
-100 GPLLQFNVTLGAIVG
+100 GPLLKFNVTLGAIVG
-115 GLYLSVAFNCG
+115 GFYLGMVFSGGA
-126 SPSIEALV
+126 PSIEALV

-143 EFGRCR
+143 EFGRSR

-164 IMISKDINAVYWLCS
+164 IMISKNVNAVYWLCS
-179 GFAIILLFLVKIADP
+179 GFALILLVLVKIADP
-194 AKTTTTEVVEQMGLN
+194 ARTSTTDVVEQMGLN
-209 KPEPFNLKLAFN
+209 KPEPFNIKQALD
-221 LLSMSKTWYFMLYII
+221 LLSMRKTWFFMLYIV

-244 FDQQFANFFTSFFK
+244 FDQQFANFFTSFFS

-295 NTLLIAGAIM
+295 NTLLIAGIIM

-310 GSAFATNA
+310 GSAFASTA
-318 IEVVILKTLH
+318 VEVIILKTLH

-378 YVKIGYEGTYLVL
+378 YVKIGFEGAYLVL
-391 GAIALSFTLIS
+391 GFIAFSFTLIS

-413 IFKNLNGEQN
+413 VFKYT
-423 KDQQELNKNITLD
+423 KKQESSN

>member
-1 MNQKITSSLYNKNYW
+1 MNQNITSSLHNKNYW
-16 VFTLY
+16 VFSLY

-29 GAYSPF
+29 GAYVPF
-35 FPVWLKMNGLDQAE
+35 FPVWLKMIGLDQAS

-58 LFALLFQPFFG
+58 LFALVFQPIFG

-87 LLVLFGPFFIFVL
+87 LLVLFGPFFIFVF
-100 GPLLQFNVTLGAIVG
+100 GPLLKFNVTLGAIVG
-115 GLYLSVAFNCG
+115 GFYLGMVFSGGA
-126 SPSIEALV
+126 PSIEALV

-143 EFGRCR
+143 EFGRSR

-164 IMISKDINAVYWLCS
+164 IMISKNVNAVYWLCS
-179 GFAIILLFLVKIADP
+179 GFALILLVLVKIADP
-194 AKTTTTEVVEQMGLN
+194 AKTSTTDVIEQMGLN
-209 KPEPFNLKLAFN
+209 KPEPFNLKQALD
-221 LLSMSKTWYFMLYII
+221 LLRMRKTWFFMLYIV

-244 FDQQFANFFTSFFK
+244 FDQQFANFFTSFFS

-310 GSAFATNA
+310 GSAFASTA
-318 IEVVILKTLH
+318 VEVIILKTLH

-343 TKHFPIRLSATVYLI
+343 TTHFPIRLSATVYLI

-378 YVKIGYEGTYLVL
+378 YVKIGFEGAYLVL
-391 GAIALSFTLIS
+391 GFIAFSFTLIS

-413 IFKNLNGEQN
+413 VFKYTKN
-423 KDQQELNKNITLD
+423 QESSN

>member
-1 MNQKITSSLYNKNYW
+1 MNQNITSSLHNKNYW
-16 VFTLY
+16 VFSLY

-29 GAYSPF
+29 GAYVPF
-35 FPVWLKMNGLDQAE
+35 FPVWLKMIGLDQAS

-58 LFALLFQPFFG
+58 LFALVFQPIFG

-87 LLVLFGPFFIFVL
+87 LLVLFGPFFIFVF
-100 GPLLQFNVTLGAIVG
+100 GPLLKFNVTLGAIVG
-115 GLYLSVAFNCG
+115 GFYLGMVFSGGA
-126 SPSIEALV
+126 PSIEALV

-143 EFGRCR
+143 EFGRSR

-164 IMISKDINAVYWLCS
+164 IMISKNVNAVYWLCS
-179 GFAIILLFLVKIADP
+179 GFALILLVLVKIADP
-194 AKTTTTEVVEQMGLN
+194 ARTSTTDVVEQMGLN
-209 KPEPFNLKLAFN
+209 KPEPFNIKQALD
-221 LLSMSKTWYFMLYII
+221 LLCMRKTWFFMLYIV

-244 FDQQFANFFTSFFK
+244 FDQQFANFFTSFFS

-295 NTLLIAGAIM
+295 NTLLIAGIIM

-310 GSAFATNA
+310 GSAFASTA
-318 IEVVILKTLH
+318 VEVVILKTLH

-378 YVKIGYEGTYLVL
+378 YVKIGFEGAYLVL
-391 GAIALSFTLIS
+391 GFIAFSFTLIS

-413 IFKNLNGEQN
+413 VFKYTKN
-423 KDQQELNKNITLD
+423 QESSN

>member
-1 MNQKITSSLYNKNYW
+1 MNQNITSSLHNKNYW
-16 VFTLY
+16 VFSLY

-29 GAYSPF
+29 GAYVPF
-35 FPVWLKMNGLDQAE
+35 FPVWLKMVGLDQAS

-58 LFALLFQPFFG
+58 LFALVFQPIFG

-87 LLVLFGPFFIFVL
+87 LLVLFGPFFIFVF
-100 GPLLQFNVTLGAIVG
+100 GPLLKFNVTLGAIVG
-115 GLYLSVAFNCG
+115 GFYLGMVFSGGA
-126 SPSIEALV
+126 PSIEALV

-143 EFGRCR
+143 EFGRSR

-164 IMISKDINAVYWLCS
+164 IMISKNVNAVYWLCS
-179 GFAIILLFLVKIADP
+179 GFALILLVLVKIADP
-194 AKTTTTEVVEQMGLN
+194 ARTSTTDVVEQMGLN
-209 KPEPFNLKLAFN
+209 KPEPFNIKQALD
-221 LLSMSKTWYFMLYII
+221 LLSMRKTWFFMLYIV

-244 FDQQFANFFTSFFK
+244 FDQQFANFFTSFFS

-295 NTLLIAGAIM
+295 NTLLIAGIIM

-310 GSAFATNA
+310 GSAFASTA
-318 IEVVILKTLH
+318 VEVIILKTLH

-378 YVKIGYEGTYLVL
+378 YVKIGFEGAYLVL
-391 GAIALSFTLIS
+391 GFIAFSFTLIS

-413 IFKNLNGEQN
+413 VFKYTKN
-423 KDQQELNKNITLD
+423 QESSN

>member
-1 MNQKITSSLYNKNYW
+1 MNQNITSSLHNKNYW
-16 VFTLY
+16 VFSLY

-29 GAYSPF
+29 GAYVPF
-35 FPVWLKMNGLDQAE
+35 FPVWLKMIGLDQAS

-58 LFALLFQPFFG
+58 LFALVFQPIFG

-87 LLVLFGPFFIFVL
+87 LLVLFGPFFIFVF
-100 GPLLQFNVTLGAIVG
+100 GPLLKFNVTLGAIVG
-115 GLYLSVAFNCG
+115 GFYLGMVFSGGA
-126 SPSIEALV
+126 PSIEALV

-143 EFGRCR
+143 EFGRSR

-164 IMISKDINAVYWLCS
+164 IMISKNVNAVYWLCS
-179 GFAIILLFLVKIADP
+179 GFALILLVLVKMADP
-194 AKTTTTEVVEQMGLN
+194 AKTSTTDVIEQMGLN
-209 KPEPFNLKLAFN
+209 KPEPFNLKQALD
-221 LLSMSKTWYFMLYII
+221 LLRMRKTWFFMLYIV

-244 FDQQFANFFTSFFK
+244 FDQQFANFFTSFFS

-310 GSAFATNA
+310 GSAFASTA
-318 IEVVILKTLH
+318 VEVIILKTLH

-343 TKHFPIRLSATVYLI
+343 TTHFPIRLSATVYLI

-372 TFAGLM
+372 SFAGLM
-378 YVKIGYEGTYLVL
+378 YVKIGFDGTYLVL
-391 GAIALSFTLIS
+391 GFIAFSFTLLS
-402 SFTLSGRGPWD
+402 SFTLSGRGPWN
-413 IFKNLNGEQN
+413 IVKYTKNEESGN
-423 KDQQELNKNITLD
+423 

>member
-1 MNQKITSSLYNKNYW
+1 MNQNITSSLHNKNYW
-16 VFTLY
+16 VFSLY

-29 GAYSPF
+29 GAYVPF
-35 FPVWLKMNGLDQAE
+35 FPVWLKMIGLDQAS

-58 LFALLFQPFFG
+58 LFALVFQPIFG

-87 LLVLFGPFFIFVL
+87 LLVLFGPFFIFIF
-100 GPLLQFNVTLGAIVG
+100 GPLLKFNITLGAIVG
-115 GLYLSVAFNCG
+115 GFYLGIVFSGGA
-126 SPSIEALV
+126 PAIEALV

-143 EFGRCR
+143 EFGRSR

-164 IMISKDINAVYWLCS
+164 IMISKNVNAVYWLCS
-179 GFAIILLFLVKIADP
+179 GFALILLVLVKIADP
-194 AKTTTTEVVEQMGLN
+194 AKTSTTDVVEQMGLN
-209 KPEPFNLKLAFN
+209 KPEPFNLKLALD
-221 LLSMSKTWYFMLYII
+221 LLSMRKTWFFMLYIV

-244 FDQQFANFFTSFFK
+244 FDQQFANFFTSFFS
-258 SEQVGREAFGY
+258 SEQIGREAFGY

-310 GSAFATNA
+310 GSAFASTA
-318 IEVVILKTLH
+318 IEVIILKTLH

-343 TKHFPIRLSATVYLI
+343 TTHFPIRLSATVYLI

-378 YVKIGYEGTYLVL
+378 YVKIGFEGAYLVL
-391 GAIALSFTLIS
+391 GFIAFSFTLIS
-402 SFTLSGRGPWD
+402 SFTLSGCGPWD
-413 IFKNLNGEQN
+413 VFKYTRN
-423 KDQQELNKNITLD
+423 QESDN